1 MGMIEFEKV
10 SRTYPGAGRPAVGEF
25 SHRVRPGTTTVFVGP
40 SGCGKTT
47 LLRMVNR
54 MISPDSGRVLV
65 RGEDIADSDPVRL
78 RRSIGYVMQH
88 SGLLPH
94 RTVNDNVAV
103 VARLNGTGRG
113 EARERAAEL
122 LRLVG
127 LDPALGS
134 RYPAELSGG
143 QAQRV
148 GVARGLVADPDILL
162 MDEPFGAVDPVV
174 RRGLQ
179 EEVLAIKESMGTT
192 ILMVT
197 HDIDEAFLLGDEIV
211 LLGDAAAIEQVGRA
225 EDFIT
230 APASEAVREFTGAD
244 SRFLSVREHDGRRMV
259 VDRNGRVR
267 GVLE

>member
-1 MGMIEFEKV
+1 MIEFDAVTK
-10 SRTYPGAGRPAVGEF
+10 TYQGGAQPAVANF
-25 SHRVRPGTTTVFVGP
+25 SHRVNPGTTTVFVGP

-54 MISPDSGRVLV
+54 MVSPDSGVIRV
-65 RGEDIADSDPVRL
+65 RGEDVANGDPVRL

-94 RTVNDNVAV
+94 RTVIDNVAI
-103 VARLNGTGRG
+103 VAQLNDHTRG
-113 EARERAAEL
+113 EAREKATNM

-179 EEVLAIKESMGTT
+179 EEILALKDQMSKT

-211 LLGDAAAIEQVGRA
+211 LLGEQGQVEQVGPA
-225 EDFIT
+225 EEFLT
-230 APASEAVREFTGAD
+230 SPASKNVREFTGAD
-244 SRFLSVREHDGRRMV
+244 TRILTVEERDGQRLV
-259 VDRNGRVR
+259 VDRNGRIR
-267 GVLE
+267 GILK

>member
-1 MGMIEFEKV
+1 MIEFEKV
-10 SRTYPGAGRPAVGEF
+10 SKSYPGADRPAVREF
-25 SHRVRPGTTTVFVGP
+25 SHRVAAGTTTVFVGP

-54 MISPDSGRVLV
+54 MISPDAGRVLV
-65 RGEDIADSDPVRL
+65 RGEDVAAGDAVRL

-94 RTVNDNVAV
+94 RTVTDNVAV
-103 VARLNGTGRG
+103 VAQLNGLGRRQ
-113 EARERAAEL
+113 ARERAGEL
-122 LRLVG
+122 LELVG

-148 GVARGLVADPDILL
+148 GVARGLVANPDVLL

-179 EEVLAIKESMGTT
+179 EEVIALRESMNTT

-211 LLGDAAAIEQVGRA
+211 LLGDSAAVEQVGTA

-230 APASEAVREFTGAD
+230 SPASEAVREFTGAD
-244 SRFLSVREHDGRRMV
+244 SRLLSVREHEGRKMI
-259 VDRNGRVR
+259 VDRSGRVR

>member
-1 MGMIEFEKV
+1 MIEFDNV
-10 SRTYPGAGRPAVGEF
+10 SKTYPGSARPAVAGF

-54 MISPDSGRVLV
+54 MVSPDSGRVLV
-65 RGEDIADSDPVRL
+65 RGEDISRGDAVGL

-88 SGLLPH
+88 GGLLPH
-94 RTVNDNVAV
+94 RTVRDNIAA
-103 VARLNGTGRG
+103 VARLNGTGRAQ
-113 EARERAAEL
+113 ARERAAEM

-127 LDPALGS
+127 LDPDLGA

-148 GVARGLVADPDILL
+148 GVARGLVTSPDILL

-179 EEVLAIKESMGTT
+179 EEVLAIKEATETT

-197 HDIDEAFLLGDEIV
+197 HDIDEAFRLGDEIV
-211 LLGDAAAIEQVGRA
+211 LLGVAGVVQQVGSA

-230 APASEAVREFTGAD
+230 APASDAVREFIGGDALLL
-244 SRFLSVREHDGRRMV
+244 RIREHEGQRV
-259 VDRNGRVR
+259 LVDRDGRVR
-267 GVLE
+267 GVLD

>member
-1 MGMIEFEKV
+1 MIEFDAVTK
-10 SRTYPGAGRPAVGEF
+10 TYPGGAQPAVANF
-25 SHRVRPGTTTVFVGP
+25 SHRVNPGTTTVFVGP

-54 MISPDSGRVLV
+54 MVSPDSGVIRV
-65 RGEDIADSDPVRL
+65 RGEDIAHGDPVRL
-78 RRSIGYVMQH
+78 RRSIGYIMQH

-94 RTVNDNVAV
+94 RTVIDNVAI
-103 VARLNGTGRG
+103 VAQLNDTTRR
-113 EARERAAEL
+113 EAREKAADM

-134 RYPAELSGG
+134 RYPVELSGG

-179 EEVLAIKESMGTT
+179 EEVLALKEQMGKT

-211 LLGDAAAIEQVGRA
+211 LLGEQGRIEQVGPA
-225 EDFIT
+225 EEFLT
-230 APASEAVREFTGAD
+230 SPASDNVREFTGAD
-244 SRFLSVREHDGRRMV
+244 TRILSVEERDGQRLV
-259 VDRNGRVR
+259 VDRKGRIR

>member
-1 MGMIEFEKV
+1 MIEFEKV
-10 SRTYPGAGRPAVGEF
+10 SKTYPGASRPAVEDF
-25 SHRVRPGTTTVFVGP
+25 SYRVVEGTSTVFVGP

-54 MISPDSGRVLV
+54 MVSPDSGRVLV
-65 RGEDIADSDPVRL
+65 RGEDISKGDPVGL

-94 RTVNDNVAV
+94 RTVTDNVAA
-103 VARLNGTGRG
+103 VAQLNGMGRRQ
-113 EARERAAEL
+113 ARERAAEL
-122 LRLVG
+122 LKLVG

-148 GVARGLVADPDILL
+148 GVARGLVANPDILL

-179 EEVLAIKESMGTT
+179 EEILAIKESMDTT

-211 LLGDAAAIEQVGRA
+211 LLGDAAVIEQAGSA

-230 APASEAVREFTGAD
+230 SPASEVVREFTGAD
-244 SRFLSVREHDGRRMV
+244 SRFLSVREHEGRSLI